1 MVIDGLAISFNDV
14 LIGSAVIVFILYFI
28 MLYIAHGK
36 WIINN
41 SKKPVSRLL
50 YYLLIISFTFYL
62 ADLVNSLIIGYRDL
76 SFFIIV
82 TFLFLEVSLL
92 DRLWYFSNEAARQL
106 LVIIS
111 IIVSFSE
118 PLIMTFGNRFYPRY
132 PWSRDSIYQT
142 GSLAEYQASLSTSG
156 LYYLVPVR
164 VLNQDALAHLVVPS
178 EWVRLTLLLTI
189 DLALI
194 LALINLF
201 KRIGYGI
208 ASYYVPVFIFWA
220 NPGNSFM
227 MGRAVTEAYP
237 FLFLYLAV
245 LYAMNIGQRESLL
258 LLTLVSIP
266 MVFAHGSTSTIM
278 LLLFTPLIIMYRI
291 LYVRRS
297 TTSINW
303 ASLRQP
309 LFILLGI
316 TLIYWGWTSI
326 AVIIARIGEKF
337 INSIT
342 EYFVEI
348 GSEATGSTVGWSYT
362 PRYYKPGFE
371 LFGYSWA
378 FPIGVAAALAL
389 VFLFKRRFLGPDKG
403 FAEVAGFMGVLIIGA
418 AYLSYALS
426 EAGQYWIPVG
436 YFLAMMAIIPVTMR
450 MIRVKIRSILFIS
463 LILTSLFVF
472 TGFYSPTHAPLEHP
486 DFETIS
492 FIFRY
497 PRYIETRIVGSVIP
511 DYIIAYYD
519 YDLPIRSGIYKGIRN
534 RLSTIMQYGDPWPLY
549 IPPYTLVALKTNRLQ
564 YSPLRLS
571 SVDVV
576 YTSDYYVIIG
586 LGRLD

>member
-1 MVIDGLAISFNDV
+1 
-14 LIGSAVIVFILYFI
+14 
-28 MLYIAHGK
+28 MLYIGHSR
-36 WIINN
+36 WILN
-41 SKKPVSRLL
+41 SSKASISRFL
-50 YYLLIISFTFYL
+50 YCLLIISFTLYI

-82 TFLFLEVSLL
+82 MLLFIEVSLL
-92 DRLWYFSNEAARQL
+92 DRLGYLANDMTRQL
-106 LVIIS
+106 LVLVGII
-111 IIVSFSE
+111 ISFSE
-118 PLIMTFGNRFYPRY
+118 PLVMTFGNRFYPRY

-164 VLNQDALAHLVVPS
+164 VLNQDVLAHLVAPS

-237 FLFLYLAV
+237 FLFLYLTV
-245 LYAMNIGQRESLL
+245 LYAKNIGRRESTL

-266 MVFAHGSTSTIM
+266 MVFAHGSPSTII
-278 LLLFTPLIIMYRI
+278 LLLFTPLILMYKI
-291 LYVRRS
+291 LNARGVIS
-297 TTSINW
+297 SVDW
-303 ASLRQP
+303 ASIRHP
-309 LFILLGI
+309 LLILLSI

-326 AVIIARIGEKF
+326 AVIIARLGEKF

-342 EYFVEI
+342 EYFVET

-378 FPIGVAAALAL
+378 FPIGVSAALVI

-403 FAEVAGFMGVLIIGA
+403 FAEVAGFTGVLIIGA

-436 YFLAMMAIIPVTMR
+436 YFLAMMAIIPVTIK
-450 MIRVKIRSILFIS
+450 MIKVRIRSILLIS
-463 LILTSLFVF
+463 LILSSLFVF

-497 PRYIETRIVGSVIP
+497 PRYIETRIVGNVIP
-511 DYIIAYYD
+511 DYITAYYD
-519 YDLPIRSGIYKGIRN
+519 YDLPIRSGIYKGVRN

-549 IPPYTLVALKTNRLQ
+549 APPYTLIALKIDRL
-564 YSPLRLS
+564 YHSPLRLS

-576 YTSDYYVIIG
+576 YTSNYYTIIG
-586 LGRLD
+586 LGRFD